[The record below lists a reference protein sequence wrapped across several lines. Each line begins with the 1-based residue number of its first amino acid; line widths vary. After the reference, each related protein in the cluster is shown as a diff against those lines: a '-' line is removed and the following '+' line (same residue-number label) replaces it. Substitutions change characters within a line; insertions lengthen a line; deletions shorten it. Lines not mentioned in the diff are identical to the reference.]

1 MFMNRSRL
9 AFRALGLL
17 CLACLVVVAAGCGGG
32 PDSSS
37 ASSQGDAS
45 TTADQT
51 AEFTECLREHGVE
64 AFGQGQGPGNQS
76 EEDRAAFAEAMSAC
90 RDLAPEGFG
99 PGGSA
104 PADSEQMA
112 EYRDCLEENGV
123 TGFGGGQG
131 GPPAPGSDAQGGG
144 GGALSD
150 AEREKLQAAREA
162 CQSLAPEGLGR
173 PGGGFP
179 GAGGAQNAEYR
190 ECMAEHGVTLGEQN
204 SAGQEAFRK
213 ATEACGKLLEQPES
227 GNGSS

>member
-1 MFMNRSRL
+1 M
-9 AFRALGLL
+9 G
-17 CLACLVVVAAGCGGG
+17 
-32 PDSSS
+32 
-37 ASSQGDAS
+37 
-45 TTADQT
+45 
-51 AEFTECLREHGVE
+51 
-64 AFGQGQGPGNQS
+64 
-76 EEDRAAFAEAMSAC
+76 EAMSAC
-90 RDLAPEGFG
+90 SDLAPEGFG

-131 GPPAPGSDAQGGG
+131 GPSVPGSDAQGDGG
-144 GGALSD
+144 EPLSD

-162 CQSLAPEGLGR
+162 CQSLAPEGFGR

-190 ECMAEHGVTLGEQN
+190 DCMAEHGVTLGEQS
-204 SAGQEAFRK
+204 SAGQQAFRK

-227 GNGSS
+227 GDGSS